1 MCSSRQRRHLEAR
14 ILLCRCTPPR
24 LDDRAHAAFAAT
36 CASLCAVSTSTDEVQ
51 FIVRLLRRSVFA
63 GRPHPKQ
70 NCCRHS
76 VPWLAL
82 RARALAVRA
91 LSAWALAVRFA
102 PPRVSCSGGACR
114 ARPARASLASTPAP
128 PVLTLG
134 GLRLNGSH
142 VFGCPAA
149 AARCSL
155 LRLLLLWLPRCCC
168 GRCPV
173 AAASVVTSEVVT
185 SMWRVSVGALARC
198 RCYGPSLPGCGWEG
212 QLLGM

>member
-1 MCSSRQRRHLEAR
+1 M
-14 ILLCRCTPPR
+14 
-24 LDDRAHAAFAAT
+24 
-36 CASLCAVSTSTDEVQ
+36 
-51 FIVRLLRRSVFA
+51 RLLRRSVFA

-102 PPRVSCSGGACR
+102 PPQVSCTGGACR
-114 ARPARASLASTPAP
+114 ARPARASLSSTPAP

-142 VFGCPAA
+142 VFGCHAA
-149 AARCSL
+149 AAAAHCCGC
-155 LRLLLLWLPRCCC
+155 CCC
-168 GRCPV
+168 GCRAAAV
-173 AAASVVTSEVVT
+173 AAALLLRPPSSPPR
-185 SMWRVSVGALARC
+185 SSPQCGGSPWAPWPCGWSYMHARPLRLQC
-198 RCYGPSLPGCGWEG
+198 ARWLPAACAAAIASPPPRAPRYGWSLWAPWPSLSGAPPRNRSPP
-212 QLLGM
+212 

>member
-1 MCSSRQRRHLEAR
+1 LRISTKRALARFVPSQSSPAANVILAQRLLGSVRLVLKPAETSSKSKNVAR
-14 ILLCRCTPPR
+14 RCTPPR
-24 LDDRAHAAFAAT
+24 LDDRTYAAFAAT

-102 PPRVSCSGGACR
+102 PPQVSCSGGAH
-114 ARPARASLASTPAP
+114 AELVLLAP
-128 PVLTLG
+128 PC
-134 GLRLNGSH
+134 LRH
-142 VFGCPAA
+142 
-149 AARCSL
+149 R
-155 LRLLLLWLPRCCC
+155 RLLCLRSA
-168 GRCPV
+168 GS
-173 AAASVVTSEVVT
+173 A
-185 SMWRVSVGALARC
+185 
-198 RCYGPSLPGCGWEG
+198 
-212 QLLGM
+212 